1 MSSRQRSWVVTALVV
16 AGSVILLRT
25 EGRLWWCACGSPV
38 LWVTEAWG
46 PHTSQHLFDPYSFSH
61 IVHGLI
67 FGGLAWLVARK
78 RPLGWQFCLALAI
91 ECIWEVL
98 ENTNFVIARF
108 RGATAAVG
116 YEGDTI
122 ANSLGDILSCAL
134 GILLA
139 RRHGLWWSVTLAVF
153 IETALLLWI
162 RDNLLLDIV
171 MLVHPIDAVR
181 AWQAGQ

>member
-1 MSSRQRSWVVTALVV
+1 
-16 AGSVILLRT
+16 
-25 EGRLWWCACGSPV
+25 
-38 LWVTEAWG
+38 
-46 PHTSQHLFDPYSFSH
+46 
-61 IVHGLI
+61 
-67 FGGLAWLVARK
+67 VARK
-78 RPLGWQFCLALAI
+78 RPFGWQFCFALAI

-134 GILLA
+134 GVLVA
-139 RRHGLWWSVTLAVF
+139 RRLGLWWSVALAVI

-171 MLVHPIDAVR
+171 MLIYPIDAVR